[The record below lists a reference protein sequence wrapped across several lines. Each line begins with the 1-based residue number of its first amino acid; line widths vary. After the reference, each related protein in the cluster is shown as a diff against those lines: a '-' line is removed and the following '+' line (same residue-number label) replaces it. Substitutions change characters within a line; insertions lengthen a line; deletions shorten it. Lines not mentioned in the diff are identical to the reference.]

1 MENTGLGTDAR
12 SELFTPRA
20 EDEIGEWLCASVNIQ
35 TRTTRI
41 AIKMNAMR
49 IFRDAPTV
57 ACLHLLCSLPV
68 TGVPSGSSSLSG
80 IRSGGS
86 L

>member
-12 SELFTPRA
+12 SVLFTPRA
-20 EDEIGEWLCASVNIQ
+20 EDEIGEWLGASLNIQ

-49 IFRDAPTV
+49 IF
-57 ACLHLLCSLPV
+57 S
-68 TGVPSGSSSLSG
+68 
-80 IRSGGS
+80 
-86 L
+86 